1 VCALGRP
8 LFLLLTA
15 SILASKGEAQPA
27 HELLER
33 ASYTE
38 EARGDLHAAIDL
50 YGKVAAA
57 RDADRPTVARAL
69 LRLGVCYLKL
79 GRKDE
84 AGAAFHRL
92 KSSFPEQ
99 KAILGR
105 IPEGVPRHG
114 PPPLSKRK
122 EKEALARDVHTF
134 LSLALR
140 HLPTVAGVTLDP
152 GGWVS
157 IDELL
162 AGAARGGFAIEREEL
177 EEIVRTDKARTFR
190 ISPDGRRIRA
200 SGGHTVPV
208 DLGLSPVTPPE
219 ALYHG
224 LPESFMPR
232 VLKEGLKHGP
242 WQFVPLSIDIET
254 AATVALP
261 AGQRREVVLRVA
273 AAQMHSEGFHFFL
286 AENGVWL
293 TADVPPRYISRVKP

>member
-1 VCALGRP
+1 MV
-8 LFLLLTA
+8 
-15 SILASKGEAQPA
+15 SVLASYVEAQPA
-27 HELLER
+27 PELLER

-57 RDADRPTVARAL
+57 KDADRPTAAQAL
-69 LRLGVCYLKL
+69 LRIGVCYLKL

-92 KSSFPEQ
+92 KSLFPEQ
-99 KAILGR
+99 KAILAR
-105 IPEGVPRHG
+105 VPEGVPPHG
-114 PPPLSKRK
+114 PPALSKQK
-122 EKEALARDVHTF
+122 GKKALARDVHTF

-152 GGWVS
+152 AGWVS

-162 AGAARGGFAIEREEL
+162 AGAARGGFVIELEEL
-177 EEIVRTDKARTFR
+177 EELVRTDKARTFR

-224 LPESFMPR
+224 LAERFLPAA
-232 VLKEGLKHGP
+232 LKEGLKRGP

-261 AGQRREVVLRVA
+261 VGQRREVVLRVA
-273 AAQMHSEGFHFFL
+273 AVQMHSEGFQFFL

-293 TADVPPRYISRVKP
+293 TADVPPRYLTR